1 MEQVIAQVI
10 KRQQTEERPPD
21 VLSQQTT
28 KYEKRN
34 SASLRKRK
42 NSSKLY
48 LKTDQNWMALREK
61 LASNSIHDKG
71 KYRQKRES
79 NVTCF
84 KSGVESGIQNSSVR
98 SRETQVTFC
107 DGTVPSQGLEL
118 ANSKSTAEI
127 SSRNEI
133 PRLTK
138 VVALDCEFV
147 GVGKLGKEHS
157 LARVSIVNFKGEV
170 LYDKYV
176 LNDKEPVVDYRTSV
190 SGIRPEHLRSSDA
203 VSFEQ
208 AQRDVYSII
217 RNRILVGHAIHH
229 DMHALLLSHP
239 RKLIRDTSKWR
250 GLRSHHLSRKTPSLR
265 KLAQEILGIRIQDGE
280 HDSVEDAR
288 ATLMIY
294 KRFAKEWEM
303 ELQTKKK
310 WKF

>member
-170 LYDKYV
+170 L
-176 LNDKEPVVDYRTSV
+176 
-190 SGIRPEHLRSSDA
+190 GIRPEHLRSSDA

-217 RNRILVGHAIHH
+217 RNRIL
-229 DMHALLLSHP
+229 
-239 RKLIRDTSKWR
+239 LIRDTSKWR

-280 HDSVEDAR
+280 HDSICKRMGNGTADEESQACQKE
-288 ATLMIY
+288 ASMTLCF
-294 KRFAKEWEM
+294 RE
-303 ELQTKKK
+303 K